1 MNESRRRKPFMSKQA
16 TGATMLPPPQPHHKS
31 SVELTKQIKKL
42 TKPVCVTLVDI
53 AQIIDFTKHPS
64 ATKILSKMALQH
76 IENTEAKLLN
86 KGSKTTS
93 LTTHEQSLVEIEH
106 FVTYRKNLNLQS
118 PIAQVL
124 RYDRANDSIA
134 NESFFDDEGSI

>member
-1 MNESRRRKPFMSKQA
+1 MNELRKRKPFMSKQA
-16 TGATMLPPPQPHHKS
+16 TGTTMTPPPQPHHKS
-31 SVELTKQIKKL
+31 SVDLTKQIKKL

-53 AQIIDFTKHPS
+53 AQIIDFKKHPS

-86 KGSKTTS
+86 MKSKKTS
-93 LTTHEQSLVEIEH
+93 LTAHEQSLVEIEH
-106 FVTYRKNLNLQS
+106 FVTYKKNLNLQS

-124 RYDRANDSIA
+124 RYDRANESIA
-134 NESFFDDEGSI
+134 NESFFDDEGSV